1 MKFLIFGG
9 NGVLG
14 SYLYNFIKK
23 KYYVRKVTRRKKNGI
38 YLKYYNFKNIQKI
51 ISKEMPDVI
60 INSIALTNVDKCE
73 TNKKLA
79 YYTNVKITKLI
90 SSAILDLKHKKPF
103 FIHISSDQVYSG
115 RGPHNEKNP
124 KPLNYYSKT
133 KLLSEKFV
141 NLKRGCVLRTNF
153 LNYSKKP
160 GNLNNWIINSVKK
173 NSEIFGFKNIYF
185 SPLSLNKLSKI
196 IIQISQ
202 KKIGGIYNLGSVG
215 GISKGNYIK
224 KFLSVKFKDYKHFRL
239 INYQGIRCK
248 KMIALRPLD
257 MRLNCKKIIKNYKIK
272 LPKTIFEVNK
282 IIKNF

>member
-14 SYLYNFIKK
+14 SYLCNFIKK
-23 KYYVRKVTRRKKNGI
+23 RYHVRIVTRRRKKGI
-38 YLKYYNFKNIQKI
+38 YLKNYNLKNIQKI

-73 TNKKLA
+73 VKKKLA
-79 YYTNVKITKLI
+79 YYTNVTITKLI
-90 SSAILDLKHKKPF
+90 SNAVLNLKFKKPF

-115 RGPHNEKNP
+115 LGPHTEKTP

-141 NLKRGCVLRTNF
+141 NLKEGCVLRTNF
-153 LNYSKKP
+153 LSYSKKP
-160 GNLNNWIINSVKK
+160 SDFNNWIINSVKK

-185 SPLSLNKLSKI
+185 SPLSLNTLSKI
-196 IIQISQ
+196 IILISK
-202 KKIGGIYNLGSVG
+202 KKIGGIYNLGSIG

-224 KFLSVKFKDYKHFRL
+224 RFLSVKFKNYKHFKL
-239 INYQGIRCK
+239 INYQGKSSK
-248 KMIALRPLD
+248 KIIALRPLD
-257 MRLNCKKIIKNYKIK
+257 MRLNCKKIITKYKIK
-272 LPKTIFEVNK
+272 LPKTAFEVNK